1 MNFWLSSVPPVRTW
15 SILATDLSTAVGPL
29 RSAPWTGEMP
39 SESGVPAWRPSGV
52 APVTEPK

>member
-1 MNFWLSSVPPVRTW
+1 MLSSVPPVLTW
-15 SILATDLSTAVGPL
+15 SILPAERSTAVGPL

-39 SESGVPAWRPSGV
+39 SDRGWPAWRPSGV